1 MTTDQ
6 DLPMDVQSATAL
18 FTAKGIDVTPNKDQ
32 GVIKI
37 VKRAGHAG
45 DQPMIGDRVT
55 VHYTG
60 RLLNGKKFDCTQDCR
75 EPFSFNVYK
84 GQVLKAWDV
93 GVLSMERGEVS
104 IFLCAPEYAY
114 GVTGNPNKIPP
125 NSAVVFEV
133 GAPGQQFWR
142 RFSFSVTQFLCVLF
156 HFLQFSDYLCIKIS
170 HIPRHTWKNHNLPFV
185 ECISAQK
192 NTCFFKLSTCSF
204 NFFSIC
210 FICQEYVTTST
221 CFSFV
226 YCLFLHPQQH

>member
-1 MTTDQ
+1 
-6 DLPMDVQSATAL
+6 
-18 FTAKGIDVTPNKDQ
+18 
-32 GVIKI
+32 
-37 VKRAGHAG
+37 
-45 DQPMIGDRVT
+45 MIGDRVT

-84 GQVLKAWDV
+84 GKHIRHCCQSFISHLNVVSYTSWKGLTIVSCSGQVLKAWDV

-142 RFSFSVTQFLCVLF
+142 RFSFSVTQFLFVLF

-170 HIPRHTWKNHNLPFV
+170 HIPRHTWNNHNLPFV

-221 CFSFV
+221 FSFV